1 MAAQAGGTGSGRVK
15 RRLLV
20 WLPFALCIVLF
31 GVFYAGLRNPT
42 DHVIV
47 SQLVGK
53 PLPEFAAK
61 AAMPDQP
68 GLASSDFRDGK
79 PRLLNVFASWCVPCV
94 AEVPMLLRL
103 KRMGAEVDGFAVHD
117 STDELTKFLAANGNP
132 YTRIGLDE
140 AGRAQMAFGSAGV
153 PETFV
158 VDGKG
163 KILYQHVGVVT
174 EDDVP
179 KLLGMLGGKR

>member
-1 MAAQAGGTGSGRVK
+1 MK
-15 RRLLV
+15 RGLLL
-20 WLPFALCIVLF
+20 WLPFALCIGLF
-31 GVFYAGLRNPT
+31 AVFYAGLRNPS

-68 GLASSDFRDGK
+68 GLASTDFRDGK

-94 AEVPMLLRL
+94 AEVPMLVRL
-103 KRMGAEVDGFAVHD
+103 KQMGAEVTGVAVHD
-117 STDELTKFLAANGNP
+117 STDELAKFLAANGNP
-132 YTRIGLDE
+132 YSRIGLDE
-140 AGRAQMAFGSAGV
+140 AGRAQIAFGSAGV

-163 KILYQHVGVVT
+163 KIIYQHIGVVT

-179 KLLGMLGGKR
+179 KLLGMLGLGGKS